1 MNIGPQAR
9 TVICSDDAEEIL
21 KKEIENNPGLD
32 LLYQRLEWILSRA
45 PYRGMK
51 LDYPEHDFL
60 LY

>member
-9 TVICSDDAEEIL
+9 TVICSDHAEEIL

-45 PYRGMK
+45 PY
-51 LDYPEHDFL
+51 
-60 LY
+60 